1 MNESRQLK
9 VSFNRSGSGSISSS
23 IRLPISWLKEMNIS
37 KDEREVEVIF
47 DNEKIIIKKLDK

>member
-23 IRLPISWLKEMNIS
+23 VRLPISWLKEMNIS
-37 KDEREVEVIF
+37 KEEREIEAIF

>member
-37 KDEREVEVIF
+37 KEEREIEVIF

>member
-9 VSFNRSGSGSISSS
+9 VSFNKSGSGSISSS

-37 KDEREVEVIF
+37 KEDREVEVIF
-47 DNEKIIIKKLDK
+47 NNGEIIIKKLDK

>member
-23 IRLPISWLKEMNIS
+23 VRLPISWLKEMGIS
-37 KDEREVEVIF
+37 KEDREVEVIF
-47 DNEKIIIKKLDK
+47 NNEEIIIKKLDK

>member
-37 KDEREVEVIF
+37 KEDREVEVIF

>member
-9 VSFNRSGSGSISSS
+9 VSFNKSGSGSISSS
-23 IRLPISWLKEMNIS
+23 VRLPISWLKEMNIS
-37 KDEREVEVIF
+37 KEERGIEVIF

>member
-23 IRLPISWLKEMNIS
+23 VRLPISWLKEMNIS

>member
-9 VSFNRSGSGSISSS
+9 VSFNKSGSGSISSS
-23 IRLPISWLKEMNIS
+23 VRLPISWLKEMDIS
-37 KDEREVEVIF
+37 KEDREVEVIF

>member
-23 IRLPISWLKEMNIS
+23 VRLPISWLKEMNIS
-37 KDEREVEVIF
+37 KEDREVEVIF
-47 DNEKIIIKKLDK
+47 NNGEIIIKKLDK

>member
-23 IRLPISWLKEMNIS
+23 VRLPISWLKEMNIS
-37 KDEREVEVIF
+37 KEDREIEVIF

>member
-9 VSFNRSGSGSISSS
+9 VSFNKSGSGSISSS
-23 IRLPISWLKEMNIS
+23 VRLPISWLKEMNIS
-37 KDEREVEVIF
+37 KEDREVEIIF

>member
-23 IRLPISWLKEMNIS
+23 VRLPISWLKEMNIS
-37 KDEREVEVIF
+37 KEDREVEVIF

>member
-23 IRLPISWLKEMNIS
+23 VRLPISWLKEMNIS
-37 KDEREVEVIF
+37 KEEREVEVIF
-47 DNEKIIIKKLDK
+47 DNGKIIIKKLDK

>member
-23 IRLPISWLKEMNIS
+23 VRLPISWLKEMNIS
-37 KDEREVEVIF
+37 KEEREIEVIF

>member
-23 IRLPISWLKEMNIS
+23 VRLPISWLKEMDIS
-37 KDEREVEVIF
+37 KEDREVEVIF
-47 DNEKIIIKKLDK
+47 NNGEIIIKKLDK

>member
-23 IRLPISWLKEMNIS
+23 VRLPILWLKEMNIS
-37 KDEREVEVIF
+37 KEDREVEVIF
-47 DNEKIIIKKLDK
+47 NNGEIIIKKLDK

>member
-9 VSFNRSGSGSISSS
+9 VSFNKSGSGSISSS
-23 IRLPISWLKEMNIS
+23 VRLPISWLKEMNIS
-37 KDEREVEVIF
+37 KEDREIEVIF

>member
-23 IRLPISWLKEMNIS
+23 VRLPILWLKEMNIS
-37 KDEREVEVIF
+37 KEDREVEVIF
-47 DNEKIIIKKLDK
+47 NNGEIIIKKLEI